1 MKYNYPIFFSLFM
14 VAIMV
19 QGVRGQ
25 SSDSTSQIVSFSGS
39 IGITNNGFSIIPT
52 FSLNSPATIMNFS
65 WRKNK
70 FSFDPDFRLVPDAS
84 KGGLLFWFR
93 YRLIEQKKF
102 QLRIG
107 IHPAFTLVKRQVV
120 ENGTSSEIT
129 EMLRFAAGELVSTY
143 QIKPKWGVSAMF
155 LHGSGL

>member
-65 WRKNK
+65 GRKNK
-70 FSFDPDFRLVPDAS
+70 YRCDPQFRHVPDAS
-84 KGGLLFWFR
+84 KGGVLFWVR
-93 YRLIEQKKF
+93 
-102 QLRIG
+102 
-107 IHPAFTLVKRQVV
+107 
-120 ENGTSSEIT
+120 
-129 EMLRFAAGELVSTY
+129 
-143 QIKPKWGVSAMF
+143 
-155 LHGSGL
+155 